1 MARELPKRF
10 RSVRYFDR
18 ISSEIAD
25 IVRTEMEKMGYP
37 GLTTSHFEILT
48 FLIRTSNPINM
59 TQIAKTI
66 EKTKPTCTVLVN
78 RLVKEGLV
86 DRNPSPSDGR
96 EWAILLSKDGKKIRQ
111 KIVTISAK
119 LLSLQTWGI
128 SKENE
133 DILYPILDQ
142 IYKHIRNRKG
152 IE

>member
-1 MARELPKRF
+1 MTRELPKRF

-18 ISSEIAD
+18 ISSEIAE
-25 IVRTEMEKMGYP
+25 IVRLEMEKLGYP

-48 FLIRTSNPINM
+48 FLLRSSVPINM

-86 DRNPSPSDGR
+86 ERNPSPSDGR
-96 EWAILLSKDGKKIRQ
+96 EWALLLSKDGKKIRQ

-142 IYKHIRNRKG
+142 IYKHIRNKK
-152 IE
+152 ES

>member
-1 MARELPKRF
+1 MSRELPKRF

-18 ISSEIAD
+18 ISSEIAE
-25 IVRTEMEKMGYP
+25 IVRLEMEKLGYP

-48 FLIRTSNPINM
+48 FLLRSKIPINM

-86 DRNPSPSDGR
+86 ERNPSPSDGR
-96 EWAILLSKDGKKIRQ
+96 EWALLLSKDGKKIRK

-133 DILYPILDQ
+133 DTLYPILEV
-142 IYKHIRNRKG
+142 IYKHIRNKK
-152 IE
+152 EN

>member
-1 MARELPKRF
+1 MTRELPKRF

-18 ISSEIAD
+18 ISSEIAE
-25 IVRTEMEKMGYP
+25 IVRLEMEKLGYP

-48 FLIRTSNPINM
+48 FLLRSSVPINM
-59 TQIAKTI
+59 TQVAKTI

-86 DRNPSPSDGR
+86 ERNPSPSDGR
-96 EWAILLSKDGKKIRQ
+96 EWALLLSKDGKKIRQ

-142 IYKHIRNRKG
+142 IYKHIRKKK
-152 IE
+152 ES

>member
-1 MARELPKRF
+1 MSRELPKRF

-18 ISSEIAD
+18 ISSEIAE
-25 IVRTEMEKMGYP
+25 IVRFEMEKLGYP

-48 FLIRTSNPINM
+48 FLLRSTVPINM

-86 DRNPSPSDGR
+86 ERNPSPSDGR
-96 EWAILLSKDGKKIRQ
+96 EWALLLSKDGKKIRK

-128 SKENE
+128 TKENE
-133 DILYPILDQ
+133 DILYPILEV
-142 IYKHIRNRKG
+142 IYKHIRNKK
-152 IE
+152 EY

>member
-1 MARELPKRF
+1 MSRELPKRF

-18 ISSEIAD
+18 ISSEIAE
-25 IVRTEMEKMGYP
+25 IVRVEMEKLGYP

-48 FLIRTSNPINM
+48 FLLRSTVPINM
-59 TQIAKTI
+59 TQVAKTI

-86 DRNPSPSDGR
+86 ERNPSPSDGR
-96 EWAILLSKDGKKIRQ
+96 EWALLLSKDGKKIRK

-142 IYKHIRNRKG
+142 IYKHIRKKEN
-152 IE
+152 